1 MKMSQLDW
9 VAWLFVVIGAI
20 NWGFVGL
27 FKFNLVEM
35 VFGSGAL
42 SMLVYMLVG
51 LSGLYMLWM
60 ALSKKK

>member
-35 VFGSGAL
+35 VFGGGAL